1 MSERGVE
8 AVRPSRLDR
17 FAIERLRMRRLPFAY
32 WSQQP
37 GPSRLDRFAIERL
50 RMRRLAFAYW
60 SQPPSRH
67 APNPLMLRC
76 SGAKRPSLEARTVR
90 LRRKS

>member
-1 MSERGVE
+1 MSERGIV

-17 FAIERLRMRRLPFAY
+17 FAIEH
-32 WSQQP
+32 
-37 GPSRLDRFAIERL
+37 L
-50 RMRRLAFAYW
+50 RMRRLAFACW
-60 SQPPSRH
+60 SPPPNGQT
-67 APNPLMLRC
+67 PNPLMLRC